1 MASDNAKKTLRGE
14 EMAMLEALKATPRV
28 RSIQRAALAML
39 VLAGVVNYIDRATL
53 AVANLLIRQD
63 LGLSIADMGYLLSAF
78 LWAYA
83 FSQLPTGAMVDKLG
97 PRLLL
102 ACGLTLWSFAQ
113 LLGGFVQSFGQF
125 FGARL
130 LLGVGEAPQFPTGAR
145 VVRDWFNP
153 RDRGLATGVFNCA
166 SSLGTAIAVPL
177 LTYLMLFFGWRVMF
191 VIMGIAGL
199 IVAAFWFLLYR
210 NPGEVALTATENAY
224 RTQGDPPGQR
234 TKVTF
239 AEWKLLFRFR
249 TTWGMIFGYFGCIYL
264 TWIYTAWL
272 PGYLEIERHMSVKF
286 TGFAAA
292 VPFAWGVVGGLL
304 GGYIVD
310 FLLRHGVSP
319 VKSRRI
325 PAAIALCGTA
335 ACTVAAAFVTSNALA
350 IAFIS
355 ASLFLVYVTST
366 CAWALSSVA
375 APTNCTASIGAMQNF
390 GGYLG
395 GALAPTVTGLIVQST
410 GTFVPALVV
419 GALIAVASAGSYLF
433 IVDAP
438 ITAMDMDAVSHPGA
452 APLAGGGH

>member
-1 MASDNAKKTLRGE
+1 MSE
-14 EMAMLEALKATPRV
+14 VLKATPRV
-28 RSIQRAALAML
+28 KSIQRAALAML
-39 VLAGVVNYIDRATL
+39 VVAGVINYIDRATL
-53 AVANLLIRQD
+53 AVANPLIREG

-83 FSQLPTGAMVDKLG
+83 FAQLPTGAMVDKLW
-97 PRLLL
+97 PRVLLTF
-102 ACGLTLWSFAQ
+102 GLSLWSFAQ
-113 LLGGFVQSFGQF
+113 FLGGVVQNFGQF

-130 LLGVGEAPQFPTGAR
+130 LLGVGEAPQFSTAAR
-145 VVRDWFNP
+145 VVRDWFHP
-153 RDRGLATGVFNCA
+153 RDRGLATGIFNCA

-177 LTYLMLFFGWRVMF
+177 LTFLMLTFGWRIMF
-191 VIMGIAGL
+191 MIMGIAGL
-199 IVAAFWFLLYR
+199 AMAAIWYVFYR
-210 NPGEVALTATENAY
+210 NPSDVDLTAEEIAY
-224 RTQGDPPGQR
+224 RTHGDPPGQR
-234 TKVTF
+234 TVVTF
-239 AEWKLLFRFR
+239 REWRQLFRFR
-249 TTWGMIFGYFGCIYL
+249 TTWGMILGYFGCIYL

-304 GGYIVD
+304 GGYLADILV
-310 FLLRHGVSP
+310 RRGVSP
-319 VKSRRI
+319 VNSRKY

-335 ACTVAAAFVTSNALA
+335 AFTVAAAFVSSNTLA

-355 ASLFLVYVTST
+355 ASLFLVYATST

-395 GALAPTVTGLIVQST
+395 GALAPTVTGLIVQRT

-419 GALIAVASAGSYLF
+419 GGLIGLASAASYF
-433 IVDAP
+433 FVVDQP
-438 ITAMDMDAVSHPGA
+438 ITAADIDAVAQRGA
-452 APLAGGGH
+452 SPLPARGA

>member
-1 MASDNAKKTLRGE
+1 
-14 EMAMLEALKATPRV
+14 MLEALKATPRV

-39 VLAGVVNYIDRATL
+39 VLAGVINYVDRATL

-102 ACGLTLWSFAQ
+102 TCGLALWSLAQ
-113 LLGGFVQSFGQF
+113 LLGGLVQSFGQF
-125 FGARL
+125 FGARV

-153 RDRGLATGVFNCA
+153 RDRGLATGIFNCA

-177 LTYLMLFFGWRVMF
+177 LTFLMLSFGWRVMF
-191 VIMGIAGL
+191 MIMGVAGL
-199 IVAAFWFLLYR
+199 AMAAIWYFAYR
-210 NPGEVALTATENAY
+210 NPTDVGLSPEENVY

-234 TKVTF
+234 TQVTLR
-239 AEWKLLFRFR
+239 EWKQLFRFR
-249 TTWGMIFGYFGCIYL
+249 TTWGMILGYFGCIYL

-310 FLLRHGVSP
+310 FLLRRGVSP

-395 GALAPTVTGLIVQST
+395 GALAPTVTGLIVQQT
-410 GTFVPALVV
+410 GSFVPALVV
-419 GALIAVASAGSYLF
+419 GALIGVASAGSYLF
-433 IVDAP
+433 IVDQP
-438 ITAMDMDAVSHPGA
+438 ITAADIDAVSQDGA
-452 APLAGGGH
+452 APVPAGGVE

>member
-1 MASDNAKKTLRGE
+1 
-14 EMAMLEALKATPRV
+14 MAMVEALKATPRV

-39 VLAGVVNYIDRATL
+39 VLAGVINYVDRATL

-102 ACGLTLWSFAQ
+102 ACGLALWSLAQ
-113 LLGGFVQSFGQF
+113 LLGGLVQSFGQF
-125 FGARL
+125 FGARV

-153 RDRGLATGVFNCA
+153 RDRGLATGIFNCA

-177 LTYLMLFFGWRVMF
+177 LTFLMLSFGWRVMF
-191 VIMGIAGL
+191 MIMGVAGL
-199 IVAAFWFLLYR
+199 AMAAIWYFAYR
-210 NPGEVALTATENAY
+210 NPTDVALAAEENVY

-234 TKVTF
+234 TQVTLR
-239 AEWKLLFRFR
+239 EWKQLFRFR
-249 TTWGMIFGYFGCIYL
+249 TTWGMILGYFGCIYL

-310 FLLRHGVSP
+310 FLLRQGVSP

-395 GALAPTVTGLIVQST
+395 GALAPTVTGLIVQQT
-410 GTFVPALVV
+410 GSFVPALVV
-419 GALIAVASAGSYLF
+419 GALIGVASAGSYLF
-433 IVDAP
+433 IVDQP
-438 ITAMDMDAVSHPGA
+438 ITAADIDAISQDGA
-452 APLAGGGH
+452 APVPAGGAE